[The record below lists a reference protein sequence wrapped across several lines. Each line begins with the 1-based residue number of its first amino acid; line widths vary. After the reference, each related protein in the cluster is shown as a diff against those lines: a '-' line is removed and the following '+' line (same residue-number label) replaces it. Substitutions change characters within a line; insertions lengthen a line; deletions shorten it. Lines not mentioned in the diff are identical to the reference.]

1 MRSGARYSQDT
12 DVVGSLA
19 DALLAGV
26 CQFDGGSSNLD
37 PSVNLDNLSQDRFH
51 QIERT
56 HAANGQQVGARR
68 CLIEKIPRNGKTRKD
83 REEIWQ

>member
-37 PSVNLDNLSQDRFH
+37 LCVNLDNLSQDRFH